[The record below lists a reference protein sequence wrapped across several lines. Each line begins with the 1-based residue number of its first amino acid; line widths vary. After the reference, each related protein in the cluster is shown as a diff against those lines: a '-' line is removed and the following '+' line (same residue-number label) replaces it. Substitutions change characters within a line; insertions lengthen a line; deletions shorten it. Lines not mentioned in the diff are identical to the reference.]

1 MGKFK
6 LKDIGNKST
15 DVDAC
20 IKLHELI
27 NNGDGQGAIN
37 LIKFERGIDVSY
49 EYNNKVPTFSA
60 INNEMFDLFEVIVN
74 HPTFDSSIQDG
85 FGETLLET
93 LMYIYGSAEIA
104 NDKENE
110 KKLERIITAIL
121 KSDTYDFNTKDL
133 NNDTAINIACE
144 YPKMLWIV
152 EALTSKKSVDINI
165 VNYFEWTALGNCIR
179 NKNLEALKIITK
191 RKDLIVRVEDL
202 KLADKYGIDLSEYG
216 IEIAKKLKKT
226 HDYAFATA
234 K

>member
-1 MGKFK
+1 MGNFK
-6 LKDIGNKST
+6 LKNIGKKSINI
-15 DVDAC
+15 DAC
-20 IKLHELI
+20 VKLHELI
-27 NNGDGQGAIN
+27 NNGDEQGAIN
-37 LIKFERGIDVSY
+37 LIKSERGIDVSY
-49 EYNNKVPTFSA
+49 EYNSKVPTISA

-85 FGETLLET
+85 FGETLLES

-104 NDKENE
+104 NEKKNE
-110 KKLERIITAIL
+110 KKLERIITTIL
-121 KSDTYDFNTKDL
+121 KSDTYDFNAKDL
-133 NNDTAINIACE
+133 NSDTAINIACA

-152 EALTSKKSVDINI
+152 KVLASKKEVDINV
-165 VNYFEWTALGNCIR
+165 VNDFECAALGSCII

-191 RKDLIVRVEDL
+191 RKDLNVRIEDL

-216 IEIAKKLKKT
+216 IEIAKKLKKA